1 MMSRGISYISNAFE
15 KQEIKG
21 RSPKL
26 YVLLRLLQQHFWNGG
41 KSAFVAIKNIST
53 CVQHKDVEKEDF
65 STTHK
70 KFCYKTD
77 YQTFQSRLCETYL
90 TQMSNFISTTF

>member
-1 MMSRGISYISNAFE
+1 MFRGISYISNAFE

-21 RSPKL
+21 KSPKL

>member
-1 MMSRGISYISNAFE
+1 MSIEDTIMMSLGISYISNAFE

-26 YVLLRLLQQHFWNGG
+26 YVLLLRLLQQHFWNGG

-53 CVQHKDVEKEDF
+53 CVQQKDVEKDF

-70 KFCYKTD
+70 KLCYETD
-77 YQTFQSRLCETYL
+77 YQTFQSRLKWV
-90 TQMSNFISTTF
+90 ISQESS

>member
-1 MMSRGISYISNAFE
+1 MMFRGISYISNAFE

-41 KSAFVAIKNIST
+41 KSAFEAIKNIST
-53 CVQHKDVEKEDF
+53 CVQQKDVEKEDF

-70 KFCYKTD
+70 KLCY
-77 YQTFQSRLCETYL
+77 
-90 TQMSNFISTTF
+90 

>member
-21 RSPKL
+21 KSPKL

>member
-1 MMSRGISYISNAFE
+1 MFRGISYISNAFE

-53 CVQHKDVEKEDF
+53 CVQQKDVEKDF

-70 KFCYKTD
+70 KVCYETD
-77 YQTFQSRLCETYL
+77 YQTFQSSIWEALFYPKFTVKL
-90 TQMSNFISTTF
+90 ITF

>member
-1 MMSRGISYISNAFE
+1 MSIEDTIMMSLGISYISNAFE

-26 YVLLRLLQQHFWNGG
+26 YVLLLRLLQQHFWNGG

-65 STTHK
+65 QQLTKNFVMKQTTKH
-70 KFCYKTD
+70 FNQD
-77 YQTFQSRLCETYL
+77 
-90 TQMSNFISTTF
+90 SNE